1 LTDDIIYDIIIPDMK
16 NKLLYTFQEDLAKRL
31 KNPEFKKAWSESEL
45 EYTLAKQLIEK
56 RLTGKMS
63 QRELAKKLNTSQAMI
78 SKIET
83 MRSNPT
89 LSFLKSLAEALNTK
103 LILQFK

>member
-1 LTDDIIYDIIIPDMK
+1 MR
-16 NKLLYTFQEDLAKRL
+16 NKLMYTFREDLAKRL
-31 KNPEFKKAWSESEL
+31 KNPDFKKAWDESEL
-45 EYTLAKQLIEK
+45 EYALAKQLIEK
-56 RLTGKMS
+56 RLSRKIS

-89 LSFLKSLAEALNTK
+89 LSFLKALAQALNTK